1 MQTDDSTFKKI
12 WMKMNKVLV
21 SACLIGE
28 NVRYNGR
35 VKLHESGVLADWK
48 LRGRL
53 VPFCPEVAGGLP
65 VPRPC
70 SEVLYHDGSAV
81 LNGHARIMNIKGKDV
96 TQYFL
101 TGAQKALELAGLRK
115 IKLAVLKDGSPSCGS
130 TYIYD
135 GSFSGIQKPGKG
147 VTTVLLQ
154 ENNIRVFNEREI
166 PKAVEYLKTLEI

>member
-1 MQTDDSTFKKI
+1 
-12 WMKMNKVLV
+12 MNEVLV

-35 VKLHESGVLADWK
+35 IKLHESGILADWK

-70 SEVLYHDGSAV
+70 SEILYHDGSAV

-101 TGAQKALELAGLRK
+101 TGAQKALELARLHK

-135 GSFSGIQKPGKG
+135 GSFYGIKKPGKG
-147 VTTVLLQ
+147 VTTVLLE
-154 ENNIRVFNEREI
+154 ENSILVFSEREI
-166 PKAVEYLKTLEI
+166 PEAVEYLKTLEI